1 MRRGRCSRVDARWMG
16 FQGHRRFVVGGSG
29 FPSVVALGGVAHSSS
44 PAFGFHKHGR
54 NTPSSFA
61 DSGSVPSES
70 LLSGPASERLQ
81 IVHDRFKLDLWETLG
96 DGGAHLLRCV
106 GI

>member
-1 MRRGRCSRVDARWMG
+1 MAN
-16 FQGHRRFVVGGSG
+16 GGSSSG
-29 FPSVVALGGVAHSSS
+29 AAAFLRSSLWGEWPTQAVRLPGSTSTDGTRGHSSRT
-44 PAFGFHKHGR
+44 AAACHLDR
-54 NTPSSFA
+54 C
-61 DSGSVPSES
+61 
-70 LLSGPASERLQ
+70 LSGPASERLQ